1 MLTNYRDFS
10 QAGLKQPLL
19 LQRKSLSLP
28 KTNTQPTLFRK
39 SRGSWVDKSGKND
52 EPQYSS
58 VKEVIDEYFKD
69 DINLKMPIII
79 QKQALKHKQSR
90 RIHQRKQKAFNVNE

>member
-10 QAGLKQPLL
+10 QTRLKQPLFM
-19 LQRKSLSLP
+19 QRKSLSLP
-28 KTNTQPTLFRK
+28 KANTQPTLLRK
-39 SRGSWVDKSGKND
+39 SRGSWMEKCERN
-52 EPQYSS
+52 EPQGSS

-79 QKQALKHKQSR
+79 QKQALK
-90 RIHQRKQKAFNVNE
+90 